1 MRTNIQ
7 KSFNEFNPA
16 CVYGYALVSLS
27 PITYIKNPTQICAS
41 RRGKNYFTMDKVGKG
56 TIFFSAEKFKFCHL
70 METSSERIH
79 LHLWGVNIGLN
90 PLFT

>member
-1 MRTNIQ
+1 MPLRISFVRTNIQ

-41 RRGKNYFTMDKVGKG
+41 RRGKKLLHYGQGGQGHHIYPLQFMEEIPLKSISILYEIPSKMND
-56 TIFFSAEKFKFCHL
+56 TI
-70 METSSERIH
+70 
-79 LHLWGVNIGLN
+79 
-90 PLFT
+90 